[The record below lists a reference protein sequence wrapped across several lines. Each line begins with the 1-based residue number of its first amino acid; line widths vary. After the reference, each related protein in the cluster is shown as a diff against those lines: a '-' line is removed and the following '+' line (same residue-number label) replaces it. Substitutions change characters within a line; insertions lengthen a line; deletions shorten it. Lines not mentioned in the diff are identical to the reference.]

1 MSINGAINIIN
12 GFSVGAPYP
21 IDYRMV
27 MPNAAERIAIIHK
40 YDGLRVFQT
49 DTRETWTWNAI
60 SSTWESESSGSIGG
74 GGSAS
79 YVPRWNNS
87 QTLENSNL
95 YNISN
100 KIGLNTT
107 DPQGIFHLI
116 NPTYGTSSGLVIDVD
131 SSTSFFGLNSYNS
144 ISGPVAFDVTK
155 GSSNIVFKN
164 TGTNTSNIIFNIRR
178 PNDNINTN
186 QDRINI
192 GYKDSLNQY
201 SNLIDSFGNQ
211 NYIVGSMSI
220 SNNRNTVDNN
230 PDLLLVNGSMRTYG
244 KMSKRGSVLNLIY
257 TGTYRFEVLD
267 LDVGGATSLYQN
279 GNITYAFNSPNSIFN
294 PAAGTYQMTED
305 HEIIVNNYTS
315 GPLTKPIIIYLP
327 QSPTPGRE
335 IIINY
340 VIGVANTNINGIN
353 IKKLDGTTTTNFNI
367 TPGERTKLIYLG
379 GNNQFWQVVEIVSNT
394 QLVKNSINSISS
406 TLQAISSYSN
416 VYYRNSFYSSVG
428 SSQNNISAFGG
439 ASLSGNFSIL
449 QFPGPNNSNRFNNNN
464 YNHIHYINIESLY
477 GVGNYNIEM
486 TFNMRVRLS
495 NANANWDRMNGSI
508 YMDTV
513 NISNIS
519 NSSTISNNPWY
530 NIRNGFNH
538 IPLSTHIPD
547 NEVIWGGS
555 NGTEEETNFTMTY
568 AVGNISIDSSKNCI
582 RFIVDGFMSDSSSQ
596 PLGAITIQNSSILWK
611 IIKEI

>member
-144 ISGPVAFDVTK
+144 LSGPVAFDVTK

-178 PNDNINTN
+178 PNDNVNTN

-192 GYKDSLNQY
+192 GYKDSLNRY

-220 SNNRNTVDNN
+220 SNSRNTVDNN

-244 KMSKRGSVLNLIY
+244 KMSKRGSVLNFKY
-257 TGTYRFEVLD
+257 TGTYRFETLD
-267 LDVGGATSLYQN
+267 LNVGGATSLYQN
-279 GNITYAFNSPNSIFN
+279 GNTTYAFNATDSIFN
-294 PAAGTYQMTED
+294 PSAGTYQMTED

-315 GPLTKPIIIYLP
+315 GPLTKSIKIYLP

-340 VIGVANTNINGIN
+340 VIGTSNTNIDGIA
-353 IKKLDGTTTTNFNI
+353 IKTLNNLSVTNFNI
-367 TPGERTKLIYLG
+367 SAGERVKLIYVG
-379 GNNQFWQVVEIVSNT
+379 GNNQFWQVVELVSDAK
-394 QLVKNSINSISS
+394 LVKSSIDTLFGRFNDIKPVGKSFVDTSSRTYNGPGTWTANIWQTITISIDG
-406 TLQAISSYSN
+406 LLD
-416 VYYRNSFYSSVG
+416 
-428 SSQNNISAFGG
+428 ISAFGRLARSG
-439 ASLSGNFSIL
+439 YPHTGVLSS
-449 QFPGPNNSNRFNNNN
+449 
-464 YNHIHYINIESLY
+464 HYIYL
-477 GVGNYNIEM
+477 
-486 TFNMRVRLS
+486 FK
-495 NANANWDRMNGSI
+495 
-508 YMDTV
+508 
-513 NISNIS
+513 
-519 NSSTISNNPWY
+519 
-530 NIRNGFNH
+530 
-538 IPLSTHIPD
+538 
-547 NEVIWGGS
+547 
-555 NGTEEETNFTMTY
+555 NGTELCKGEFR
-568 AVGNISIDSSKNCI
+568 VGWDNGYEDTVVPGHI
-582 RFIVDGFMSDSSSQ
+582 RFITSVVSGDVIKICFGENGWQSAVTYSSYSYIIHPDGIYL
-596 PLGAITIQNSSILWK
+596 P
-611 IIKEI
+611 